1 MKKIFIGLF
10 ILCIACKDASS
21 LSEEEKLFMKTIFS
35 EVFAEKFRICDKI
48 ANEISIYSKVE
59 KFKKMTFS
67 SDNFCEK
74 TLQFSPADI
83 KYTFKRPYSD
93 YKGVLLF
100 NYKYKSS
107 KIEFTFIQLETNHVV
122 RFYYNLDHELI
133 KVSEN
138 YIY

>member
-1 MKKIFIGLF
+1 MKKIFLGLF
-10 ILCIACKDASS
+10 ILCIACKDATS

-48 ANEISIYSKVE
+48 ANEISIYSKVK

-67 SDNFCEK
+67 ADNYCEK
-74 TLQFSPADI
+74 TLQFSPVHI
-83 KYTFKRPYSD
+83 EYTIDRPYSN

-100 NYKYKSS
+100 DYKYKLSN
-107 KIEFTFIQLETNHVV
+107 IEFTFIQLETNHIV
-122 RFYYNLDHELI
+122 RFFYNLDHELI

-138 YIY
+138 RIH